1 MSIKIALDAGH
12 GLYTAGKQT
21 PDGIKEWT
29 LNDKVRDYT
38 VEYLEPYDCEFIF
51 PDNNEG
57 KVDESLASRVKA
69 YIGKADVMVS
79 IHHNAYTGK
88 WGNATGVGVFT
99 DKNPT
104 SADTKLAKA
113 IYTRL
118 VENTGLRGRGIK
130 KQPFWVI
137 NQNKVPAALVEGGFM
152 DNRSD
157 YAVITSETG
166 QRAYAKAVADGLVE
180 FLGLEKKDDVIPVE
194 PKVDVLYQ
202 VWDDTLNKWLP
213 NVKNLNDYAGIYG
226 HNICCVLAHLSEGNI
241 IYKVH
246 YKGGKWLPAVANRT
260 DYAGLYN
267 KAIDGLMMKTDTG
280 KTIHYAVHLRK
291 KNKWLPFVTG
301 YNEKDDNNGYAGI
314 IGQEIDGIKIYI
326 D

>member
-1 MSIKIALDAGH
+1 VSSAYL
-12 GLYTAGKQT
+12 LSCLNNL
-21 PDGIKEWT
+21 PDT
-29 LNDKVRDYT
+29 SS
-38 VEYLEPYDCEFIF
+38 EP
-51 PDNNEG
+51 
-57 KVDESLASRVKA
+57 A
-69 YIGKADVMVS
+69 
-79 IHHNAYTGK
+79 
-88 WGNATGVGVFT
+88 
-99 DKNPT
+99 NP
-104 SADTKLAKA
+104 L
-113 IYTRL
+113 
-118 VENTGLRGRGIK
+118 
-130 KQPFWVI
+130 
-137 NQNKVPAALVEGGFM
+137 
-152 DNRSD
+152 
-157 YAVITSETG
+157 
-166 QRAYAKAVADGLVE
+166 KAVAVFSASIPSFPTIPIPVDKATI
-180 FLGLEKKDDVIPVE
+180 GLEKKEDVIPVK

-241 IYKVH
+241 TYKVH
-246 YKGGKWLPAVANRT
+246 CKGGKWLPAVVNRT

-267 KAIDGLMMKTDTG
+267 KTIDGLMMKTDTG